1 MGFGG
6 GSSAAPPVVERHQSL
21 KDSQAAKN
29 AESKKDT
36 AANKLKATATK
47 TDTGTNTGEKA
58 KKKKKKTK
66 TILTSSRGAN
76 LQEED
81 TQAATLLGQ

>member
-1 MGFGG
+1 MGISQGFGQTMDEFKARQNPVKKKETG
-6 GSSAAPPVVERHQSL
+6 GE
-21 KDSQAAKN
+21 K
-29 AESKKDT
+29 AE
-36 AANKLKATATK
+36 
-47 TDTGTNTGEKA
+47 GEKA